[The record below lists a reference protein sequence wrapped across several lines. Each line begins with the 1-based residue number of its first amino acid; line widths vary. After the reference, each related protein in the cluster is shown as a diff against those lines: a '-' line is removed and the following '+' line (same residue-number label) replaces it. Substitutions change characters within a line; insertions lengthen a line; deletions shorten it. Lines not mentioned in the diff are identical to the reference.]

1 MHRFE
6 WNDLIGDSLFG
17 PERSQQPVFLY
28 LSRERL
34 IELGK
39 SRMPDADESAVWAD
53 FVQAVKSY
61 PSEDGT
67 LLGKITRTLNASFRE
82 RKYDGQTFQTFETRF
97 PPCLLLLVLSVLPLV
112 EEAAQADFNKPNTYY
127 ARAKQFFEG
136 PGLPAIE
143 TQKGE
148 RNWNQAW
155 ERLAEW
161 SRAKDGEWGLFD
173 DKLLSSNSYCYVGKA
188 FAQCLLPTSAFREL
202 PNAFDR
208 MGWAPGQVLDAVDV
222 QKLIREEWSKLGLKA
237 NVMNAF
243 RHGGDVAVTVGQLV
257 RREFSRWDGSSRH
270 SRTTSIANS
279 PKIAPTEHWEEEF
292 THVSASLRFGFRLR
306 NDYFETFYRLLA
318 RQDYPEHLTL
328 KGVGEPLEVVESHNH
343 WSEAISLSFRADGY
357 KLADEFNRWKASTL
371 PAKGGCRLFV
381 RGDYEGLS
389 KGEWIETQE
398 VVLDG
403 TWMYVLAP
411 TTLPDE
417 LTAWSGTFVGA
428 DWMECTG
435 EIENLPSGHR
445 LFKFR
450 NPPTPPPWLAG
461 GARAVSKNLILYGGL
476 TVRRNTYFRPVPP
489 LVRVEGGTGSERVWA
504 VLDDGQRRVPLVPKP
519 ETPSLFHFPDDFR
532 DETAFRLHRE
542 GESLEGKELL
552 RFTSRATTEVA
563 EDFPAWNALGKRAE
577 PGQPVAAMEL
587 EIQGTDYNFQHAHQH
602 LFFPSDLLGQ
612 RCSLNPIHSETS
624 PGDLLLHFLSTK
636 SSWSRKEFSNAFGQV
651 SEEFG
656 IWSERE
662 RLTRRKRY
670 ALLDWDALGYLEY
683 DPDQKRVYTNPSQ
696 LVPVRARRGCRVL
709 LTGRRSA
716 ELMSSLRQAL
726 PDYPLLS
733 LSIERADE
741 TDERLVPCSV
751 FIQSDAS
758 AGRQQIEA
766 LAKHLDLPFRGK
778 TLPQFGLL
786 EASASL
792 DDYWR
797 WVHRSAPC
805 DRAAFWDEWA
815 RPFQRDELQFKSGAF
830 DSADALVEY
839 PLQTWQR
846 EIRHWLDG
854 TPYPGDRNWSRYA
867 VAARFEKTVRAHSVE
882 RRELLPMLVKRGSDL
897 AVPFSMPLPRFFARA
912 LTLMSGK
919 LPKSEPLST
928 AEWPQVRSY
937 RVYQDAATT
946 LTDNFLKKLGQTSTL
961 AAK

>member
-28 LSRERL
+28 LSREKL

-39 SRMPDADESAVWAD
+39 RRMPDADEKAVWAD
-53 FVQAVKSY
+53 FVRTVKSY
-61 PSEDGT
+61 SPRDGS
-67 LLGKITRTLNASFRE
+67 LLEKIVAALTASLKATEF
-82 RKYDGQTFQTFETRF
+82 GGQTFETQF
-97 PPCLLLLVLSVLPLV
+97 PPCLLLLALSVMPLV
-112 EEAAQADFNKPNTYY
+112 EEAERGEFNPNTYY
-127 ARAKQFFEG
+127 RRVNRFFRNH
-136 PGLPAIE
+136 GLPTITGQDA
-143 TQKGE
+143 TH
-148 RNWNQAW
+148 NWNQAW
-155 ERLAEW
+155 QRLAEW

-208 MGWAPGQVLDAVDV
+208 MGWAPGQVLDADDV
-222 QKLIREEWSKLGLKA
+222 RQLVTREGPRLGLRA
-237 NVMNAF
+237 NVLTAF
-243 RHGGDVAVTVGQLV
+243 RHGGDVAATVGQLV

-270 SRTTSIANS
+270 SRTTPVANS
-279 PKIAPTEHWEEEF
+279 PKTAPAEPRAVEL
-292 THVSASLRFGFRLR
+292 THVSASLRFGFRLK
-306 NDYFETFYRLLA
+306 NGFLDSFYRLQA

-328 KGVGEPLEVVESHNH
+328 KGEGVTLEATESHNH
-343 WSEAISLSFRADGY
+343 WSEPLDLPFRPDGWQ
-357 KLADEFNRWKASTL
+357 LNDELNRWKARAL
-371 PAKGGCRLFV
+371 PAKGGCRLFI

-398 VVLDG
+398 VVFDG
-403 TWMYVLAP
+403 SCMHVLVP
-411 TTLPDE
+411 TMLPDE

-428 DWMECTG
+428 DWKECLD

-461 GARAVSKNLILYGGL
+461 GARAVPKNLFLYGGL
-476 TVRRNTYFRPVPP
+476 AVRRNTYFRPVPP
-489 LVRVEGGTGSERVWA
+489 LVRVEGGTGTERVEA
-504 VLDDGQRRVPLVPKP
+504 VLDDGKCRIQLVQN
-519 ETPSLFHFPDDFR
+519 EEAPSLFHFPDDFP
-532 DETAFRLHRE
+532 DEVAFLLHRE

-552 RFTSRATTEVA
+552 HFTSRATTEVA
-563 EDFPAWNALGKRAE
+563 EDFPKWNALGKRAE
-577 PGQPVAAMEL
+577 LGQPSAVVGL
-587 EIQGTDYNFQHAHQH
+587 EPQDTQYAFQLAHQH
-602 LFFPSDLLGQ
+602 FFFPGDLLGQ
-612 RCSLNPIHSETS
+612 RCPPHPILSETS
-624 PGDLLLHFLSTK
+624 PGDFLLHFLSTK
-636 SSWSRKEFSNAFGQV
+636 PAWSDEEFSNAFGQV

-662 RLTRRKRY
+662 RLISRKRY
-670 ALLDWDALGYLEY
+670 ALLDWDALGYIEY
-683 DPDQKRVYTNPSQ
+683 DPDGKRLYPNPPQ
-696 LVPVRARRGCRVL
+696 LVPVRTRRGCRAL
-709 LTGRRSA
+709 LTGRRSM
-716 ELMSSLRQAL
+716 ELMDDLRQAL
-726 PDYPLLS
+726 PAYPLLN

-854 TPYPGDRNWSRYA
+854 TPYPADRNWGRYA
-867 VAARFEKTVRAHSVE
+867 VAARFEKTVQARSVE
-882 RRELLPMLVKRGSDL
+882 RRELLPVFVKRGSDL
-897 AVPFSMPLPRFFARA
+897 AVPLSMPLPRFFARA

-919 LPKSEPLST
+919 LPRFAEIST
-928 AEWPQVRSY
+928 AEWPQVMLY

-946 LTDNFLKKLGQTSTL
+946 LTDNFLKKLGQPSTL